1 MTDTKAKP
9 ENKPKGTDSQ
19 KPVAFVPDNAN
30 QELELLVSQKSEA
43 ELEALFLQMQK
54 VVLERKDSKKSLA
67 IKDIERIAA
76 DAGLSVTIKG
86 HKSSK
91 EKVPKV
97 YQNPA
102 NSDEKYEGKVGARK
116 PEWLKALI
124 KAGTKMSQ
132 LELKPVQPAT
142 ESEQPVEQPA
152 TTA

>member
-1 MTDTKAKP
+1 MTDTKAKS

-19 KPVAFVPDNAN
+19 KPVVLVPDTN

-76 DAGLSVTIKG
+76 EAGLIVHIKG
-86 HKSSK
+86 HNKSTK
-91 EKVPKV
+91 EMVPKI

-102 NSDEKYEGKVGARK
+102 NASESYAAKVGARK
-116 PEWLKALI
+116 PDWLKSLL
-124 KAGTKMSQ
+124 KAGHKMQ
-132 LELKPVQPAT
+132 EFLVKQPQ
-142 ESEQPVEQPA
+142 SEQPVEEPA
-152 TTA
+152 AAQ